1 LVDFADGSQM
11 YKGKSV
17 PLDKTKSMNLNKL
30 VAISFALLF
39 VSCSSPDASEQS
51 SIGFDYFGD
60 TVDVSSALEIN
71 QIINKMKTGED
82 SVYSTFSAPINSI
95 CQKKGCWMELDLG
108 NGENA
113 LVRFKDYGFFVPMD
127 ATGEIAIVE
136 GAMTIDTLDV
146 DWLRHQASDAGKSDS
161 VIASINAF
169 EISYSILATGVAL
182 ERKKMN
188 EESLQLED

>member
-1 LVDFADGSQM
+1 M

-17 PLDKTKSMNLNKL
+17 PLYKTNLMKCYNL
-30 VAISFALLF
+30 IIITFFFA
-39 VSCSSPDASEQS
+39 SCSSPVAKEES
-51 SIGFDYFGD
+51 SVGFDYFGD
-60 TVDVSSALEIN
+60 TLDISSVVEIN
-71 QIINKMKTGED
+71 EITNEMRAGKD
-82 SVYSTFSAPINSI
+82 SVYATFSAPINSI

-127 ATGEIAIVE
+127 ATGEIAMVE

-161 VIASINAF
+161 VIASINTF

-182 ERKKMN
+182 QKKIMN
-188 EESLQLED
+188 EESLQLEN